1 MNSKQLLQ
9 QMMGEG
15 DIEQMLEKYLG
26 RSGNVGRGGGGGMR
40 MGSSLDP
47 SLVTK
52 ASTHDAAL
60 DAKYDQ
66 QAADA
71 IAIAKDDTA
80 TAEIVE
86 QYLGY
91 ENDPEYQELERQAS
105 EARAS
110 MNSGGG
116 AGWNWATKGRYF
128 DSLQQRLMANTAG
141 QREIKQR
148 YLDKMNLKLAQQE
161 KFNPDKAKDEYN
173 WDTKEYERVAYGSK
187 GTRRVYGKGQMP
199 TEEVEDQWG
208 RKLRVPVRPG
218 TQVMVEDPTVDP
230 RYAGA
235 GESSYPNPAAP
246 GVDAFASDTPPETG
260 PFAGGRAESYPPMQ
274 KLGVAKSKTLALDK
288 EASAIAENKAQ
299 EAAAKALEQSR
310 RVVTIPANSLYG
322 TIGEDGKLGGMKQA
336 PPNPNWAAPGGRSSG
351 NNETDDAMKMF
362 RSLLGHEGAY
372 AELDEAQ
379 QIALWERAKKMV
391 GGQPGNNNGMGPG
404 GFLNYKY
411 DPAKTDPSDTRP
423 LERLGPGMGR
433 SVAGGSEGP
442 AEGDIGIDSKG
453 TWKIVNGQRFYG
465 R

>member
-128 DSLQQRLMANTAG
+128 DSLQQRMMANTAG

-148 YLDKMNLKLAQQE
+148 YLDRMNLRLAQQE
-161 KFNPDKAKDEYN
+161 QFNPDKAKDEYN

-199 TEEVEDQWG
+199 QETVEDQYG
-208 RKLRVPVRPG
+208 RMVTLPKRPG
-218 TQVMVEDPTVDP
+218 TQAMVEDPTINPAYLD
-230 RYAGA
+230 
-235 GESSYPNPAAP
+235 GESEEIN
-246 GVDAFASDTPPETG
+246 TPETEA
-260 PFAGGRAESYPPMQ
+260 FRGGEAEVYPPMQ
-274 KLGVAKSKTLALDK
+274 KLGVPKSKTLALEK

-299 EAAAKALEQSR
+299 EDAARALEQNR
-310 RVVTIPANSLYG
+310 RVVTVPANSSYG
-322 TIGEDGKLGGMKQA
+322 TLNEDGTLGPMRQA
-336 PPNPNWAAPGGRSSG
+336 PASPNWAPPGSGGRDKYSG
-351 NNETDDAMKMF
+351 VTPSTVYQGLVDSF
-362 RSLLGHEGAY
+362 Y
-372 AELDEAQ
+372 AENGRMPDGEENLA
-379 QIALWERAKKMV
+379 IAEKVNRWIADQRGNGAAT
-391 GGQPGNNNGMGPG
+391 GGG
-404 GFLNYKY
+404 GVPADWTKFKY
-411 DPAKTDPSDTRP
+411 DPSMADPSDTRP
-423 LERLGPGMGR
+423 LEKLGPGMGR
-433 SVAGGSEGP
+433 SAASTPAATGAAPPAGQ
-442 AEGDIGIDSKG
+442 
-453 TWKIVNGQRFYG
+453 QRKLVYDRRTG
-465 R
+465 RLVQQ